1 MAASAHTG
9 TDNAPRTVRDLPE
22 NTRLRSGLPTH
33 KGYDAVQ
40 DTNRV
45 LKARKAKC
53 KCGEQEYMR
62 KKVRKAIAVQGDWLP
77 ASKRFI
83 SQLQYIE
90 LEQYR
95 IYLKIIEAR
104 RDDHYDSR
112 TIAEAIR
119 MLERQN
125 PLAWM
130 DDETVDIMKEHENDI
145 DGCKELDWFMQ
156 IANTETMQ
164 ESIALE
170 KELG

>member
-1 MAASAHTG
+1 
-9 TDNAPRTVRDLPE
+9 
-22 NTRLRSGLPTH
+22 
-33 KGYDAVQ
+33 
-40 DTNRV
+40 
-45 LKARKAKC
+45 
-53 KCGEQEYMR
+53 MR

-104 RDDHYDSR
+104 RDDHYDSQ
-112 TIAEAIR
+112 TIAEAIQ
-119 MLERQN
+119 MLDRQN

-156 IANTETMQ
+156 IANVETVR